1 MRESIIKKAY
11 YSIGEVCD
19 LTNLKPHVL
28 RYWETQFDIL
38 RPTKN
43 RAGNRVFRPKDIEL
57 VLLVKNLLYDQK
69 YTIEG
74 ANQKL
79 LDMRKDGTLEDGQ
92 HEVLGPEFLAS
103 MKVELE
109 QLGRILTPSEPIE
122 NLTESIETDP
132 ESAELDP
139 GSTET
144 DPESLE
150 LDLGSIEMDPESL
163 ELDLG
168 SIESDTE
175 PTETDEDSK

>member
-19 LTNLKPHVL
+19 LTSLKPHVL

-92 HEVLGPEFLAS
+92 HEVLGPEFLAAL
-103 MKVELE
+103 KAELE
-109 QLGRILTPSEPIE
+109 QLAKVLTPSEPIE
-122 NLTESIETDP
+122 NLTGSIETDP
-132 ESAELDP
+132 ESVEPDP
-139 GSTET
+139 GSNEM
-144 DPESLE
+144 DPESIE
-150 LDLGSIEMDPESL
+150 LDLGSIEM
-163 ELDLG
+163 
-168 SIESDTE
+168 DTE
-175 PTETDEDSK
+175 PTETDEDSE